1 MRFLQYIWRRSKF
14 LFSLLCVVTKTGKDP
29 PHLQS
34 SDVDQH
40 FLQGFPLGDRIIPR
54 QATGRNTTN
63 KTWLGTL
70 SWILYEFSNQL
81 QERGVFHSRKIFLT
95 SAKTVLQWIYTKT
108 AKSDGMEGPSR
119 NLLIGRKVSLKSF
132 HTSTGVELV
141 PTPTHWQ
148 ARLWLASSP
157 SFLPSAK
164 EDESRK
170 ALEVLHDVREG

>member
-1 MRFLQYIWRRSKF
+1 MKQILIFIALCSDQNWKRSPPPAISRA
-14 LFSLLCVVTKTGKDP
+14 LMLTNISLKDSHWVTESFHNK
-29 PHLQS
+29 Q
-34 SDVDQH
+34 
-40 FLQGFPLGDRIIPR
+40 
-54 QATGRNTTN
+54 QAGIQQI
-63 KTWLGTL
+63 KAWPETL

-81 QERGVFHSRKIFLT
+81 QERGVFHSRKIFLD
-95 SAKTVLQWIYTKT
+95 SAKTMLQWIYTKT

-132 HTSTGVELV
+132 HTSTGAELV

-148 ARLWLASSP
+148 ARLWFASSP

-164 EDESRK
+164 EDNSRK